1 VEAVR
6 VPQHLDLEDVVA
18 WGLSATD
25 LVFTVGGAALAW
37 WLYLVTPG
45 PLLLRV
51 IVAAPAALAG
61 LALGV
66 PRLAERPLRQWLWIA
81 LAFALR
87 PRLFVSGERA

>member
-18 WGLSATD
+18 WGLSASD

-37 WLYLVTPG
+37 WLYLATPE

-61 LALGV
+61 LALGI

-87 PRLFVSGERA
+87 PRLLVSGERA